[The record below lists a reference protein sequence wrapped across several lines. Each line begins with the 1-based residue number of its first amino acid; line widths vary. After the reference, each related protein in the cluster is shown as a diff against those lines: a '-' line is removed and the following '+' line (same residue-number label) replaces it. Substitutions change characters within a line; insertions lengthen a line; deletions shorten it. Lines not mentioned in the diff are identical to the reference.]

1 MKYVNDTVEF
11 YSEHPSVITL
21 GKFDGLHR
29 GHQKLIR
36 EVVRLQKEEQ
46 LYGIVFTIAP
56 NDQKV
61 LLTAEEKQKLLEAQ
75 GVDCMIR
82 CPFVPQIL
90 SMEPEDFVAEILVK
104 NLKARYIVVGTDF
117 RFGHQRTGDVVLLQ
131 KLQKKYGYTLIV
143 LEKECCDGQV
153 ISSTRIRKALTE
165 GKMELVHQLLG
176 CAYPITGQ
184 ILHGKALGR
193 RIGMP
198 TINQIPDPLKLLP
211 PAGVY
216 FSDVICQNRKYCG
229 VTNIGYKPTVD
240 GSFLGVETY
249 LYGVNEDLY
258 GAEAS
263 VHIRSFRRAEMKF
276 ASIEELKKQME
287 QDIAAGKEY
296 FDVR

>member
-1 MKYVNDTVEF
+1 MKYIKDTVEF

-56 NDQKV
+56 SDQKV
-61 LLTAEEKQKLLEAQ
+61 LLTAEEKEKLLEAQ

-82 CPFVPQIL
+82 CPFIPQIL
-90 SMEPEDFVAEILVK
+90 SMEPEAFVAEILIK
-104 NLKARYIVVGTDF
+104 KLKARCIVVGTDF
-117 RFGHQRTGDVVLLQ
+117 RFGHQRSGDVALLQ
-131 KLQKKYGYTLIV
+131 KLQKRYGYTLHV

-165 GKMELVHQLLG
+165 GNMELVHQLLG
-176 CAYPITGQ
+176 YAYLINGP
-184 ILHGKALGR
+184 ILHGQALGR
-193 RIGMP
+193 RIGIP
-198 TINQIPDPLKLLP
+198 TINQIPDTLKLLP

-216 FSDVICQNRKYCG
+216 FSDVICRNRQYCG
-229 VTNIGYKPTVD
+229 MTNIGYKPTVD

-249 LYGVNEDLY
+249 LYGGKEELY

-263 VHIRSFRRAEMKF
+263 VYVRSFRRTEMKF
-276 ASIEELKKQME
+276 SSIEELKKQIE
-287 QDIAAGKEY
+287 QDVAAGKEY

>member
-1 MKYVNDTVEF
+1 MKYIKDTVEF

-56 NDQKV
+56 GDQKV

-82 CPFVPQIL
+82 CPFIPQIL
-90 SMEPEDFVAEILVK
+90 SMKPEDFVAEILIK
-104 NLKARYIVVGTDF
+104 KLKARCIVVGTDF
-117 RFGHQRTGDVVLLQ
+117 RFGHQRSGDVALLQ
-131 KLQKKYGYTLIV
+131 KLQKRYGYTLRV

-165 GKMELVHQLLG
+165 GNMELVHQLLG
-176 CAYPITGQ
+176 YAYLINGS
-184 ILHGKALGR
+184 ILHGQALGR
-193 RIGMP
+193 RIGIP
-198 TINQIPDPLKLLP
+198 TINQIPDTLKLLP

-216 FSDVICQNRKYCG
+216 FSDVICQNRQYCG
-229 VTNIGYKPTVD
+229 MTNIGYKPTVD

-249 LYGVNEDLY
+249 LYGGKEELY

-263 VHIRSFRRAEMKF
+263 VYVRSFRRTEMKF
-276 ASIEELKKQME
+276 SSIEELKKQIE
-287 QDIAAGKEY
+287 QDVAAGKEY